1 MTALALCI
9 WRYPE
14 TENLTNAQIHQA
26 INMLHLSLNANATVT
41 CERIGGKETTGS
53 VEGVHL
59 RERFNHTIIM
69 QG

>member
-1 MTALALCI
+1 MSIGFPFWFKMTALALCI

-41 CERIGGKETTGS
+41 CERIGEKKQQEVS
-53 VEGVHL
+53 RVS
-59 RERFNHTIIM
+59 I
-69 QG
+69 